1 MADEFLEMP
10 KAMAIEADGSS
21 HLLYGITPITT
32 PAQLVGE
39 TEDGNCELDIFADR
53 RWYLVAVL
61 GTSLSVISLV
71 CNALIA
77 CVLLRP
83 RNSNFFFLGLLALS
97 DAFLS
102 ACYGPVIAM
111 DIIKNRVQLLWL
123 SRLWWSYVGP
133 LLALCHVSMTFSCLM
148 IILGCYERLLITL
161 KSPQLSCFRNN
172 RTHLALGA
180 LCLSIVL
187 RGTSF
192 FEVELVRNGNC
203 TGLTEFEPRLS
214 PLAENWLYGTVF
226 RFYIRTTATVFVPF
240 FFLAY
245 LNTRIVLRL
254 RKQKRSA
261 AMFRFGGAN
270 DHKLRVRS
278 ATRLLVLIV
287 CSYLLANFPNVF
299 ITAWEY
305 LDLASTQSEHYYDI
319 YETITDVISMLYVL
333 SCASRLAI
341 YLSCNEE
348 LRFAFSD
355 FLCSTCDGMAT
366 EKNATALQRNNSS
379 CRPTSATLYTPIS
392 SRHYSLRHHRGSELP
407 QIGTDF
413 DRVVVAMAISRVGS
427 ALSNRNKTPKHEVDR
442 TTPAEATSNG
452 GHAEEETKEKDT
464 AQKHGNCPEANGGTN

>member
-1 MADEFLEMP
+1 MP
-10 KAMAIEADGSS
+10 
-21 HLLYGITPITT
+21 T
-32 PAQLVGE
+32 PAQLFEGE
-39 TEDGNCELDIFADR
+39 AEGNCALDIFPDR

-61 GTSLSVISLV
+61 GTFLSAISLV

-148 IILGCYERLLITL
+148 IILGCYERFLITL
-161 KSPQLSCFRNN
+161 KSPQLACFRNN
-172 RTHLALGA
+172 RAQLALCA

-187 RGTSF
+187 RGTSI

-203 TGLTEFEPRLS
+203 TGLTEFEPQLS
-214 PLAENWLYGTVF
+214 LLAENWMYGTIF
-226 RFYIRTTATVFVPF
+226 RFYIRTIATVFVPF

-261 AMFRFGGAN
+261 AMFRFGGAY

-348 LRFAFSD
+348 LRFAFCD
-355 FLCSTCDGMAT
+355 FLCASCDGRAKDGNGT
-366 EKNATALQRNNSS
+366 RALQRHNSS
-379 CRPTSATLYTPIS
+379 CRPTSTTMYTPV
-392 SRHYSLRHHRGSELP
+392 SRRYSLRHHQSSELP

-413 DRVVVAMAISRVGS
+413 DRVVVAMAISRVSSSLISREKAPEG
-427 ALSNRNKTPKHEVDR
+427 NDER
-442 TTPAEATSNG
+442 TNPEGAIGLDKGEATADESCRLTIG
-452 GHAEEETKEKDT
+452 LR
-464 AQKHGNCPEANGGTN
+464 ANGNI